1 MDELHINEE
10 VRTALKSR
18 AGSLNAGARKQYR
31 RTCAAPMPDGT
42 VCGRVIEGINTKKY
56 HSQACN
62 QRAYRARQ
70 QSPAGPSMQVNIASM
85 TTDFSIIVK
94 GEGDERTAMFA
105 ADTHEHHEPPHR
117 VMVEHFDPN
126 DYDEG
131 VAGSAP
137 WVITINAAVA
147 GFSLSFEEALLR
159 ARSFFLS
166 DFKKELDGLLGSE
179 DSE

>member
-1 MDELHINEE
+1 VTE
-10 VRTALKSR
+10 VSVARWTNSTSTRKCVRRS
-18 AGSLNAGARKQYR
+18 SLEQAVSTQ
-31 RTCAAPMPDGT
+31 APGNST
-42 VCGRVIEGINTKKY
+42 V
-56 HSQACN
+56 
-62 QRAYRARQ
+62 
-70 QSPAGPSMQVNIASM
+70 GPVLPP
-85 TTDFSIIVK
+85 
-94 GEGDERTAMFA
+94 
-105 ADTHEHHEPPHR
+105 DTHEHHEPPHR